1 MASEYL
7 VDRTHQKV
15 AMGCGI
21 EGVLTLY
28 GMSKAARS
36 GPGFQE
42 PLLMLPGSPAAMVD
56 TPSWILGCL
65 ADKTVHASI
74 GPVNVKHFSADAFL
88 LDLFVEFKWEL

>member
-1 MASEYL
+1 MDSEYL

-21 EGVLTLY
+21 EGILTLY
-28 GMSKAARS
+28 GMSKVARS
-36 GPGFQE
+36 GPWFQE

-56 TPSWILGCL
+56 TPSRILGCL
-65 ADKTVHASI
+65 ADKAVHVSI

-88 LDLFVEFKWEL
+88 PDLLAEFKWEL